1 MSADAGSTSATPA
14 VLRHPT
20 SGIRRA
26 DGGRGRGDSGQA
38 GGAEVLPLGLLTFVL
53 AMLLIANAWGV
64 VDADLATTSAAREAV
79 RAFVESPD
87 EPSAHM
93 FATGAALEAMAGH
106 GRSTDSTRVDISY
119 VGGGG
124 WARCSRVAVTV
135 RHPMPA
141 IRIPVIGGYGHAFD
155 VVATSTEVID
165 PYRGGLEG
173 EARC

>member
-1 MSADAGSTSATPA
+1 MN
-14 VLRHPT
+14 VHPT
-20 SGIRRA
+20 RDRIDATRL
-26 DGGRGRGDSGQA
+26 RGELGQA

-87 EPSAHM
+87 EPSAYLS
-93 FATGAALEAMAGH
+93 ATGAAIEAMAGH
-106 GRSTDSTRVDISY
+106 GRSTASTSVDIAY
-119 VGGGG
+119 VGDGG
-124 WARCSRVAVTV
+124 WSRCSRVAVTV

-141 IRIPVIGGYGHAFD
+141 IRIPVIGGYGHVFD
-155 VVATSTEVID
+155 VVATSTEIID
-165 PYRGGLEG
+165 PYRGGLPG

>member
-1 MSADAGSTSATPA
+1 MTQTSRGLRTPH
-14 VLRHPT
+14 RP
-20 SGIRRA
+20 I
-26 DGGRGRGDSGQA
+26 GDSRLRSDLGQA

-87 EPSAHM
+87 EPTAHM
-93 FATGAALEAMAGH
+93 LATGAALEAMSGR
-106 GRSTDSTRVDISY
+106 GRSTDSTSIAISY
-119 VGGGG
+119 VGDGG
-124 WARCSRVAVTV
+124 WERCGRVAVTV

-165 PYRGGLEG
+165 PYRGGLTG
-173 EARC
+173 DARC